1 MAIFSIVNQKGGTGK
16 TTTSLNL
23 GSALAKLGQKVLLVD
38 MDSQGNL
45 GYSLGLDDGST
56 IADVFEGTTEI
67 EDIIQQREQMDIV
80 PSDMRLVDI
89 ELSLM
94 DMDERHNML
103 NSKIKHLSKKYD
115 YILID
120 CPPSL
125 SILAVNSLYASERVI
140 VPMLMEV
147 LSLQGL
153 DQIIQTIEKINAS
166 YKKKLVIQGILPV
179 MVDKRRKL
187 SQEVKDYILENYDV
201 KIFNS
206 MIRNNVKASEA
217 PSFGQ
222 SVIEYAPS
230 SNSAKDY
237 MDFANEIVKL
247 N

>member
-1 MAIFSIVNQKGGTGK
+1 MAIFSVVNQKGGTGK

-23 GSALAKLGQKVLLVD
+23 GSALTMLGKNVLLID

-45 GYSLGLDDGST
+45 GYSLGLEEGPT
-56 IADVFEGTTEI
+56 ISDVFEGSAEI
-67 EDIIQQREQMDIV
+67 KDIIQQRENMDIV

-94 DMDERHNML
+94 DLDDRHNML

-125 SILAVNSLYASERVI
+125 SILAVNSLYASDKVI

-166 YKKKLVIQGILPV
+166 YNKKLKILGILPV

-187 SQEVKDYILENYDV
+187 SQEVKDHILENYDV
-201 KIFNS
+201 KIFDS

-222 SVIEYAPS
+222 SVVEYSPS

>member
-1 MAIFSIVNQKGGTGK
+1 MPIISIVNQKGGTGK

-23 GSALAKLGQKVLLVD
+23 GSALAKLGKRVLIID

-45 GYSLGLDDGST
+45 GYSLGLDDGLT
-56 IADVFEGTTEI
+56 ISDVFEGKADINE
-67 EDIIQQREQMDIV
+67 IIQEREQMHV
-80 PSDMRLVDI
+80 TPSDTRLVDI
-89 ELSLM
+89 ELSLI
-94 DMDERHNML
+94 DLDDRQDML
-103 NSKIKHLSKKYD
+103 NSKIKKLAQEYD

-125 SILAVNSLYASERVI
+125 SILAVNSLYASDKII

-153 DQIIQTIEKINAS
+153 DQIIQTIEKINNS
-166 YKKKLVIQGILPV
+166 YNKKLEIMGILPV

-187 SQEVKDYILENYDV
+187 SEEVKDYIHENYDV
-201 KIFNS
+201 NIFNS
-206 MIRNNVKASEA
+206 MIRDNVKASEA

-237 MDFANEIVKL
+237 TVFADEIVKL

>member
-1 MAIFSIVNQKGGTGK
+1 M
-16 TTTSLNL
+16 NL
-23 GSALAKLGQKVLLVD
+23 GSALAKLGKRVLVID

-45 GYSLGLDDGST
+45 GYSLGLDPGQT
-56 IADVFEGTTEI
+56 ISDVFEGNATI
-67 EDIIQQREQMDIV
+67 RDIIQEREGMQIA

-89 ELSLM
+89 ELSLI
-94 DMDERHNML
+94 DLDDRHETL
-103 NSKIKHLSKKYD
+103 SSKIGTLSKSYD

-125 SILAVNSLYASERVI
+125 SILAVNSLYASDQVI
-140 VPMLMEV
+140 IPMLMEV

-153 DQIIQTIEKINAS
+153 DQIINTIQKINSS
-166 YKKKLVIQGILPV
+166 YDKKLEVMGILPV

-187 SQEVKDYILENYDV
+187 SEEVRDYINENYDV

-222 SVIEYAPS
+222 SVIEYSPS

-237 MDFANEIVKL
+237 MAFAEEIVKL